1 MGEKERGLN
10 RRYRPTQKGRKE
22 QRIPV
27 ALDVEIGG
35 EKGGT
40 MGRVIDLTLNGIQ
53 IRSPHNYGIG
63 NRVALSLHIP
73 RFAPGLDF
81 VAEVK
86 WIDPAGTTDAFL
98 MGCSFVHTPESYRS
112 LKGLIWEIASGNL
125 TEIMRV
131 PGQDTRKRDSKR

>member
-10 RRYRPTQKGRKE
+10 RRYRPTQQGRKD

-27 ALDVEIGG
+27 ELDVEIGG

-40 MGRVIDLTLNGIQ
+40 IGRVVDLTLNGIQ
-53 IRSPHNYGIG
+53 IRSLHNYGIG
-63 NRVALSLHIP
+63 NRIALSLQIP
-73 RFAPGLDF
+73 GFAPGLDF

-98 MGCSFVHTPESYRS
+98 MGCGFIHTPESYRV

-125 TEIMRV
+125 TEIVRV
-131 PGQDTRKRDSKR
+131 PGQGTHKRDTKR

>member
-10 RRYRPTQKGRKE
+10 RRYQSTQKGRKE

-63 NRVALSLHIP
+63 TRVALSLQIP
-73 RFAPGLDF
+73 KFAPGLDF
-81 VAEVK
+81 VVEVK
-86 WIDPAGTTDAFL
+86 WIDPAGTTEEFL
-98 MGCSFVHTPESYRS
+98 MGCKFVHTPESYNM
-112 LKGLIWEIASGNL
+112 LKGLVWEIASGNL

-131 PGQDTRKRDSKR
+131 PGQDTRKRDAKR